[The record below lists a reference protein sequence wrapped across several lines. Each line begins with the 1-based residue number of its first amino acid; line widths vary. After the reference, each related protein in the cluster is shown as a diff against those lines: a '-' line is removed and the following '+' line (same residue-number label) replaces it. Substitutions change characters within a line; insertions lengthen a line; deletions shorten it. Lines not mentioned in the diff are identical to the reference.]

1 MTPRWPLT
9 VPGAL
14 YYPAIAGRE
23 TRRQNTSD
31 TINKRHYG
39 NRVNNELVPFTV
51 LDYLSK
57 CPNTMAAED
66 KVDAAQDKA
75 TTT

>member
-14 YYPAIAGRE
+14 YPAIAGRE

-39 NRVNNELVPFTV
+39 NRVNNELIPFTV
-51 LDYLSK
+51 LDYLSN
-57 CPNTMAAED
+57 CPNTTAVED
-66 KVDAAQDKA
+66 KVDAAQDEA